1 MKKSR
6 FAEMLSALDIKDHKR
21 FTELVDSPYFNKN
34 ERVKNLWKWI
44 QENPKTGY
52 TNQELMVAAGERLN
66 YANFR
71 MVLSDFVKL
80 VEDFLVLK
88 SGAIKEAADEVLIE
102 ICREKKLSKSYRKYL
117 RITKQRCIETKE
129 KDTAYYN
136 RMYSLECET
145 LINAATDRERKASLE
160 RISEHTDHMW
170 MCMKLEAY
178 LKFNALGYSAYELTF
193 YREIIDRIETDQ
205 QDYKKNHLSIYCQHL
220 VIRMFENK
228 TIGQVDLKEL
238 EKIRKKIKSQNLGCF
253 IENSILAYISLSK

>member
-52 TNQELMVAAGERLN
+52 TKQELMEAAGEGLN

-80 VEDFLVLK
+80 VEDFLVLE
-88 SGAIKEAADEVLIE
+88 SGAIYEAEKEALIE
-102 ICREKKLSKSYRKYL
+102 ICREKKLSKSYSKYL
-117 RITKQRCIETKE
+117 RITIQRCNETKE

-170 MCMKLEAY
+170 MCMKLDNFIKLA
-178 LKFNALGYSAYELTF
+178 ALGGDCSKLGFYEEIMKYIEKNNSA
-193 YREIIDRIETDQ
+193 
-205 QDYKKNHLSIYCQHL
+205 
-220 VIRMFENK
+220 
-228 TIGQVDLKEL
+228 
-238 EKIRKKIKSQNLGCF
+238 IRKHHPEIF
-253 IENSILAYISLSK
+253 RRYRI

>member
-52 TNQELMVAAGERLN
+52 TKQELMEAAGERLN

-71 MVLSDFVKL
+71 LGLSDFVKL
-80 VEDFLVLK
+80 VENFLVLE
-88 SGAIKEAADEVLIE
+88 SGAIKEAEEEALIE
-102 ICREKKLSKSYRKYL
+102 ICREKNLSKSYRKYL
-117 RITKQRCIETKE
+117 RITKQRCNETKE

-170 MCMKLEAY
+170 MYMKLDNFIKLA
-178 LKFNALGYSAYELTF
+178 ALGGDCSKLGFYEEIMKYIEKNKTTLRRQHFFIYEL
-193 YREIIDRIETDQ
+193 YND
-205 QDYKKNHLSIYCQHL
+205 LS
-220 VIRMFENK
+220 
-228 TIGQVDLKEL
+228 
-238 EKIRKKIKSQNLGCF
+238 
-253 IENSILAYISLSK
+253 

>member
-52 TNQELMVAAGERLN
+52 TKQELMEAAGEGLN

-80 VEDFLVLK
+80 VENFLVLEA
-88 SGAIKEAADEVLIE
+88 GAVKEAEEEALIE

-136 RMYSLECET
+136 KMYSLECET

-170 MCMKLEAY
+170 MCMKLDNFIKLAALGGDCSKLGFYEEIMKYIEKNKSAMRKQHPEISKY
-178 LKFNALGYSAYELTF
+178 LKTL
-193 YREIIDRIETDQ
+193 
-205 QDYKKNHLSIYCQHL
+205 
-220 VIRMFENK
+220 
-228 TIGQVDLKEL
+228 
-238 EKIRKKIKSQNLGCF
+238 
-253 IENSILAYISLSK
+253 NSKY